1 MTFLTDLWHPSIYNS
16 PDRKGELCISILH
29 PPGDDEWGWEDASER
44 WLPVHSVESI
54 LVSVIS
60 LLSSDS
66 PCTDSPAN
74 VDAAKQ
80 VREDP
85 AGYKKT
91 VQIHS
96 SSLSIMSLAYVLV
109 AAQPLSSNST
119 LDDISF
125 KDILTR
131 SLFSLYGSVNGSFY
145 VDVLAVT
152 QKQSNGLQK
161 VALKCSSK
169 HQQLLENAI
178 TSYEIYQGA
187 SLRAAKSRN
196 DSPTFYVDISP
207 RMTSMAVYK
216 SYSMKQLAFA
226 RYRASFEITIQSGDA
241 LATFEKSHSGIRKQG
256 VLRMSAPGYTDD
268 DLAMIFMTIVV
279 LVRVDRKKHRRSFD
293 SSLL

>member
-91 VQIHS
+91 VP
-96 SSLSIMSLAYVLV
+96 
-109 AAQPLSSNST
+109 AQPLSSNST

-279 LVRVDRKKHRRSFD
+279 LVRVDRKEHRRSFD